1 MVIPKEFKI
10 PEAHNGS
17 TFTAFEK
24 DPKLHFE
31 FNGRRED
38 TYLAVGYSGLEG
50 SRIGVLI
57 HGTNERE
64 GSEIWREEYQYIAPS
79 INGIEVTSTE
89 FHGAE
94 FLENLQRR
102 VCGCYET
109 ADDPGMKKGFLYEGP
124 LDGSG
129 YWYPIMI
136 PGAETTVVKKTHGDI
151 LICRKEGGNDELHVL
166 SLTDHTWK
174 TFHTG
179 FASDW
184 TIRSVSPADGVVW
197 IEGTHAG
204 GQPLRVTYR

>member
-1 MVIPKEFKI
+1 MAIPREFKI
-10 PEAHNGS
+10 PEAHDRS

-24 DPKLHFE
+24 DPKLYFE

-38 TYLAVGYSGLEG
+38 TFLAVGYSGLEG
-50 SRIGVLI
+50 SKTGVLI
-57 HGTNERE
+57 HGTNECE
-64 GSEIWREEYQYIAPS
+64 GSEVWREEHQYSAPAVE
-79 INGIEVTSTE
+79 GIEVTSTE

-102 VCGCYET
+102 LCGCYET
-109 ADDPGMKKGFLYEGP
+109 AADPGVKKGFLYEGP

-136 PGAETTVVKKTHGDI
+136 PGAKTTVVKKTQGDL
-151 LICRKEGGNDELHVL
+151 LICRKEGANDELHVL

-184 TIRSVSPADGVVW
+184 TIQSVSPADGVVW
-197 IEGTHAG
+197 IEGTHVG